1 MNASCLSQL
10 GNQTVQTGFMQTY
23 EETFEVIEGLNTI
36 YLPNVT
42 LFSKGSVVFYESNDT
57 EITLSQVTSLNQTS
71 DLIWDPNTK
80 SLALIDTEAAYKFNF
95 MIHIS
100 DFIYED
106 VIELSHV
113 YLSSGVFNL
122 SASIPE
128 LSFSDFKYAKIISG
142 ILNFNL

>member
-1 MNASCLSQL
+1 MPNA
-10 GNQTVQTGFMQTY
+10 
-23 EETFEVIEGLNTI
+23 
-36 YLPNVT
+36 T
-42 LFSKGSVVFYESNDT
+42 LFSKDSVVFYESNDT
-57 EITLSQVTSLNQTS
+57 EITLSQVSSLNQSS

-80 SLALIDTEAAYKFNF
+80 SLALIDTETAYKFNF

-113 YLSSGVFNL
+113 YLSTGVFNL

-128 LSFSDFKYAKIISG
+128 LLFSDFIDVKIISG
-142 ILNFNL
+142 ILT